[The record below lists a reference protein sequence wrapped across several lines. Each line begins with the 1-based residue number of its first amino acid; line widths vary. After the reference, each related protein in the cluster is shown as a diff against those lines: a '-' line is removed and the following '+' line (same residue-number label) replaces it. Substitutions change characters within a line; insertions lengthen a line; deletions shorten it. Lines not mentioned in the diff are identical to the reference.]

1 MNIFNANASSAMGE
15 IPLDAALPQLWV
27 ENPAHATFA
36 RSLIDEYLR
45 KSSTAGGVRFCPNC
59 GEENPAT
66 FDLCWNCGAGL
77 ETVG

>member
-27 ENPAHATFA
+27 ENPAHAAFA

-45 KSSTAGGVRFCPNC
+45 KPSAGGGVHFCPSC

-77 ETVG
+77 EAGG